1 MKATIGAVCALA
13 LLTLVAACSS
23 VQVVSDYDP
32 DADFSQYRTFAFI
45 SDNPMIIAQAADP
58 VNPLTE
64 GRFMDAIAEGL
75 AASGLT
81 QVDNRE
87 QADLAVSFT
96 LGSRNE
102 LRVDSYPMPYRTG
115 LDRWTWGRSYYT
127 DVTVRE
133 YTKGQF
139 ALDLFDVKQR
149 APVWH
154 GKASKTITSADRSA
168 PVETINEIV
177 GEVLAAYPPR

>member
-1 MKATIGAVCALA
+1 
-13 LLTLVAACSS
+13 
-23 VQVVSDYDP
+23 
-32 DADFSQYRTFAFI
+32 
-45 SDNPMIIAQAADP
+45 
-58 VNPLTE
+58 
-64 GRFMDAIAEGL
+64 MDAIAANLSGAGL
-75 AASGLT
+75 Q
-81 QVDNRE
+81 QVDDPEN
-87 QADLAVSFT
+87 ADLAVSFT
-96 LGSRNE
+96 LGSRDE

-115 LDRWTWGRSYYT
+115 VDRWTWGRSYYT

-177 GEVLAAYPPR
+177 AEVLAEYPPR